1 MKVVLLAGG
10 LGTRLSEYT
19 RTIPKPMVKI
29 GKKPMLIHIMK
40 LYAKY
45 GFKDF
50 YIALGYKGE
59 TIKKFFSKKFFDWNI
74 NLVETGRNTMTGGRL
89 LRLKKYF
96 GKNENFMMTY
106 GDGLTNQN
114 LQQLLK
120 YHLKHKKIATMTVV
134 RPPVR
139 FGEVQL
145 KKNKI
150 VQFKEKPQSSEG
162 WINGGFFVLNSKVFD
177 FINGDNQM
185 FEREPIEKLTSQNQ
199 LMGFKHY
206 DFWQCMDTIRDK
218 NLLNSLV
225 KNKKAPWIE

>member
-1 MKVVLLAGG
+1 MKVILLSGG
-10 LGTRLSEYT
+10 LGTRLSEHT
-19 RTIPKPMVKI
+19 KIIPKPMISI
-29 GKKPMLIHIMK
+29 GGTPMLVHIMK

-50 YIALGYKGE
+50 YIALGYKGKI
-59 TIKKFFSKKFFDWNI
+59 IKKFFNKKFFNWNV
-74 NLVETGRNTMTGGRL
+74 NLIETGSNTMTGGRL

-206 DFWQCMDTIRDK
+206 GFWQCMDTIRDK
-218 NLLNSLV
+218 NLLNKLGTE
-225 KNKKAPWIE
+225 KKAPWRK

>member
-10 LGTRLSEYT
+10 LGTRLSEQT
-19 RTIPKPMVKI
+19 KIIPKPMINI
-29 GKKPMLIHIMK
+29 GGEPILVHIMK

-50 YIALGYKGE
+50 YIALGYKGKI
-59 TIKKFFSKKFFDWNI
+59 IKKFFNKKFFNWNV
-74 NLVETGRNTMTGGRL
+74 NLIETGSNTMTGGRL

-225 KNKKAPWIE
+225 KNKKAPWIK

>member
-29 GKKPMLIHIMK
+29 GGTPMLIHIMK

-59 TIKKFFSKKFFDWNI
+59 IIKKFFNKKFFDWNI
-74 NLVETGRNTMTGGRL
+74 NLAETGRNTMTGGRL

-106 GDGLTNQN
+106 GDGLSNQD
-114 LQQLLK
+114 LKQLLK
-120 YHLKHKKIATMTVV
+120 HHLKHKKIATMTVV

-139 FGEVQL
+139 FGEVKL

-162 WINGGFFVLNSKVFD
+162 WINGGFFVLNSKIFN

-199 LMGFKHY
+199 LMAFKHY
-206 DFWQCMDTIRDK
+206 GFWQCMDTIRDK

>member
-10 LGTRLSEYT
+10 LGTRLSEHT
-19 RTIPKPMVKI
+19 RTIPKPMVLV
-29 GKKPMLIHIMK
+29 GNKPILLHIMK
-40 LYAKY
+40 IYAKY

-59 TIKKFFSKKFFDWNI
+59 VIKKFFKKKFYDWNI
-74 NLVETGRNTMTGGRL
+74 NLIETGSITMTGGRL

-96 GKNENFMMTY
+96 GKNENFMLTY

-114 LQQLLK
+114 LKHLLRF
-120 YHLKHKKIATMTVV
+120 HLKHKKIATMTVV

-139 FGEVQL
+139 FGEVKL

-150 VQFKEKPQSSEG
+150 IKFQEKPQSSNG

-177 FINGDNQM
+177 FIKGDNEM
-185 FEREPIEKLTSQNQ
+185 FEREPIEKLSSKNQ
-199 LMGFKHY
+199 LMAFKHY
-206 DFWQCMDTIRDK
+206 SFWQCMDTLRDK
-218 NLLNSLV
+218 NLINNLI
-225 KNKKAPWIE
+225 KNKRAPWIK